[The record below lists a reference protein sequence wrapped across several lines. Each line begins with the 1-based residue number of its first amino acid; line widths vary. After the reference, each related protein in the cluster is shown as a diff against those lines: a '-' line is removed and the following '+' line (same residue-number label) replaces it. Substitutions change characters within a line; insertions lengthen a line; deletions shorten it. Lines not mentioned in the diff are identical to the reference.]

1 MSAKAEDGF
10 PLRAPRGHGVQPQPR
25 GTAGIFGRIGA
36 AGAGGAEG
44 APQGRHCAVRADGA
58 EFGAVPFG
66 DREERVRPSRG
77 GRAGVGRERPQSP
90 AEPRGGLRGTAGGRF
105 PVPFPE
111 GLAAPAGSPS
121 APNPAR
127 PADTTRGSGQEG
139 TEGVTAAPR
148 AAPAH
153 ILERK
158 SSLDPAGFSSDELR
172 GMGGW
177 GPGGS
182 ELLEG
187 PHQEGPRFC
196 APLPSVRS
204 GAQPGGGGG
213 FRPNPPSAVSGA
225 GDVGM
230 RGGGSQGDPALR
242 AAAAVLPGCVRVR
255 GRNHRRGWSGAAAD
269 RGGDAGSGRAG
280 GPCGP
285 AGGAERAAASR
296 GLLGQ
301 SGGRE
306 QLEGSHCA
314 SPQCPREGQP
324 WGRGTPRTE
333 RRSAEL
339 CPHPQHPVRRA
350 WATAADPTAAHGSRP
365 RGSSL
370 GSGLLGRTDPA
381 APLCLSKAKGQRTAR
396 PAQRGAFMSAEEPR
410 AVCTAARR
418 CRGQLKP
425 RPRST
430 GAVAPRAAR
439 GPPRGLTWG
448 G

>member
-1 MSAKAEDGF
+1 MG
-10 PLRAPRGHGVQPQPR
+10 
-25 GTAGIFGRIGA
+25 AGRVGA
-36 AGAGGAEG
+36 AGGAPPGGAEVLCP
-44 APQGRHCAVRADGA
+44 APFCALWG
-58 EFGAVPFG
+58 
-66 DREERVRPSRG
+66 
-77 GRAGVGRERPQSP
+77 
-90 AEPRGGLRGTAGGRF
+90 
-105 PVPFPE
+105 
-111 GLAAPAGSPS
+111 
-121 APNPAR
+121 
-127 PADTTRGSGQEG
+127 TTR
-139 TEGVTAAPR
+139 
-148 AAPAH
+148 
-153 ILERK
+153 
-158 SSLDPAGFSSDELR
+158 R
-172 GMGGW
+172 GRW
-177 GPGGS
+177 VSP
-182 ELLEG
+182 
-187 PHQEGPRFC
+187 Q
-196 APLPSVRS
+196 
-204 GAQPGGGGG
+204 
-213 FRPNPPSAVSGA
+213 PPSAVSGA